1 MPVPTMSSLP
11 PLTKAGAPTQGVN
24 AKQTIN
30 IAADTEQTVE
40 ITGTPT
46 GGTFTLTYG
55 LETTAAIAYNAA
67 AAAVVAALEALT
79 GIGAGGVTATGGA
92 LPGTPVV
99 VTFVDSGDAPV
110 EEMVADGALLTGGTD
125 PAVTATITACT
136 PTDGTIRLTWST
148 TAAYTDVPYN
158 ATAAAMQALIALNL
172 EMSSDIVTCTGG
184 PFPGNTI
191 TLNYA
196 HGLPVTELSV
206 TDTDLVSCAG
216 DTPTATFVDDSVV
229 GVRGDYRA
237 SPAGQILI
245 DTTNRILYYNNGTAY
260 TPAWTEWPPGG
271 WA

>member
-1 MPVPTMSSLP
+1 MPTLSGLP
-11 PLTKAGAPTQGVN
+11 PLTKAGVPVDGTN

-30 IAADTEQTVE
+30 IAANTEQTVE

-55 LETTAAIAYNAA
+55 LETTAPIAYNASA
-67 AAAVVAALEALT
+67 ANVVTALEALPS
-79 GIGAGGVTATGGA
+79 IGAGGVTAVGGA

-125 PAVTATITACT
+125 PAATATITACT

-148 TAAYTDVPYN
+148 TSAYTDVPFD
-158 ATAAAMQALIALNL
+158 ATASEMQALIAENL
-172 EMSSDIVTCTGG
+172 EMSSSILTCTGG

-191 TLNYA
+191 TLNYW
-196 HGLPVTELSV
+196 HGLPVSEMSV
-206 TDTDLVSCAG
+206 DDANLVSCVG
-216 DTPTATFVDDSVV
+216 DTPVATFVDDLVE
-229 GVRGDYRA
+229 GVEGNYRGAD
-237 SPAGQILI
+237 AGMVLI
-245 DTTNRILYYNNGTAY
+245 DTTNCKLYYNAGTVY
-260 TPAWTEWPPGG
+260 TPNWEQWPPGG